1 MDIEKQTKQTM
12 SDAINNFAL
21 EYEKEI
27 KNVQLMIKCD
37 DEFTPKYELLI
48 NNKKEKDIT
57 FNEVLNVKIDFL
69 GREMIVAP
77 FITNTLK
84 KLRKE
89 TNCSPNEMNILIY
102 KKDDTEK
109 VYLYFFVETKPIKPI
124 SFDFIFEELSLLN

>member
-21 EYEKEI
+21 EFQKEI
-27 KNVQLMIKCD
+27 KNVQLMIKCSD
-37 DEFTPKYELLI
+37 VEIPVYELLI

-57 FNEVLNVKIDFL
+57 FNEILNVKIDFL

-77 FITNTLK
+77 FIMNTLK

-89 TNCSPNEMNILIY
+89 ENCRLDEMNILIY
-102 KKDDTEK
+102 KQDDSEK
-109 VYLYFFVETKPIKPI
+109 VYMYFFVGTKPIKPI
-124 SFDFIFEELSLLN
+124 TFDFVFEELSLLN